1 MAEVALGAGTTAGTG
16 SPVRRRRSRNG
27 VTHLVLC
34 LGALVMVGP
43 FLWQILTSLQT
54 FGESVAVPPTFL
66 PERPQWGNYAIVF
79 EALPFGAQLANS
91 TVMTVARTVGQ
102 VLFSSLAGF
111 AFARMRFRGRNVL
124 FGLFLAVMM
133 VPYQVFL
140 LPQYQLIQSLGLLNT
155 VVALFLPGVFSAFG
169 TFLMRQFF
177 LQLPIEIEEA
187 ARLDG
192 ANIFQIFWRVLL
204 PMSASGMLALGVLVV
219 IWSWND
225 LLWPLVVN
233 TDPLTMPVSAGLAT
247 LQGQYVTN
255 FPVLM
260 AGSLLASLP
269 VIIVFIVFQ
278 RYLLRGIAFSGV
290 KG

>member
-1 MAEVALGAGTTAGTG
+1 MPDVALTG
-16 SPVRRRRSRNG
+16 RPAQAPQPARRARPSRNG
-27 VTHLVLC
+27 VTHVLLC
-34 LGALVMVGP
+34 LGAVFMVGP
-43 FLWQILTSLQT
+43 FLWQITTAFQT
-54 FGESVAVPPTFL
+54 FGESVSVPPTLL
-66 PERPQWGNYAIVF
+66 PERPQWSNVSTVF
-79 EALPFGAQLANS
+79 DALPFAQQLANS
-91 TVMTVARTVGQ
+91 TIMTVARTAGQ

-133 VPYQVFL
+133 VPSQVFL

-155 VVALFLPGVFSAFG
+155 VAALFLPGMFSAFG

-192 ANIFQIFWRVLL
+192 ANIMQIYWRVLM
-204 PMSASGMLALGVLVV
+204 PMAAPGMLALGVLVV

-233 TDPLTMPVSAGLAT
+233 TDPLSMPVSAGLAT

-255 FPVLM
+255 FPILM

-269 VIIVFIVFQ
+269 VIAVFVVFQ
-278 RYLLRGIAFSGV
+278 RYLLRGIAFTGV

>member
-1 MAEVALGAGTTAGTG
+1 MADVALGGRPAQPPQPA
-16 SPVRRRRSRNG
+16 RRARPSRNG
-27 VTHLVLC
+27 ITHVLLC
-34 LGALVMVGP
+34 LGAVFMVGP
-43 FLWQILTSLQT
+43 FLWQITTAFQT
-54 FGESVAVPPTFL
+54 FGESVSVPPTL
-66 PERPQWGNYAIVF
+66 VPDRAQWSNFSTVF
-79 EALPFGAQLANS
+79 AALPFAQQLANS
-91 TVMTVARTVGQ
+91 TIMTVARTAGQ

-133 VPYQVFL
+133 VPSQVFL

-155 VVALFLPGVFSAFG
+155 VAALFLPGMFSAFG

-192 ANIFQIFWRVLL
+192 ANIFQIYWRVLM
-204 PMSASGMLALGVLVV
+204 PMAAPGMLALGVLVV

-233 TDPLTMPVSAGLAT
+233 TDPLSMPVSAGLAT

-255 FPVLM
+255 FPILM

-269 VIIVFIVFQ
+269 VIAVFVVFQ
-278 RYLLRGIAFSGV
+278 RYLLRGIAFTGV

>member
-1 MAEVALGAGTTAGTG
+1 MADVALAPRGSATT
-16 SPVRRRRSRNG
+16 RKKRSRN
-27 VTHLVLC
+27 VITHVVLC
-34 LGALVMVGP
+34 VGAVFMIGP
-43 FLWQILTSLQT
+43 FLWQVSTSLQT
-54 FGESVAVPPTFL
+54 FGESVSVPPTFVTSS
-66 PERPQWGNYAIVF
+66 PQWGNFGIVF
-79 EALPFGAQLANS
+79 DALPFAAQLGNS
-91 TVMTVARTVGQ
+91 ALMTIARTVGQ

-111 AFARMRFRGRNVL
+111 AFARMRFRGRNLL
-124 FGLFLAVMM
+124 FGLFLSVMM

-140 LPQYQLIQSLGLLNT
+140 LPQYQLIQHLGLLNT
-155 VVALFLPGVFSAFG
+155 VAALFLPGIFSAFG

-177 LQLPIEIEEA
+177 MQLPIEIEEA

-204 PMSASGMLALGVLVV
+204 PMSVPGMLALAVLVV

-269 VIIVFIVFQ
+269 VIVVFIVFQ
-278 RYLLRGIAFSGV
+278 RQLLRGIAFSGV

>member
-1 MAEVALGAGTTAGTG
+1 MADVAVAGRTAQ
-16 SPVRRRRSRNG
+16 PPQLVRRARRSRNG
-27 VTHLVLC
+27 ITHLLLC
-34 LGALVMVGP
+34 LGAVFMVGP
-43 FLWQILTSLQT
+43 FLWQITTAFQT
-54 FGESVAVPPTFL
+54 FGESVSVPPTFV
-66 PERPQWGNYAIVF
+66 PHRAQWSNLSTVF
-79 EALPFGAQLANS
+79 DALPFGQQLVNS
-91 TVMTVARTVGQ
+91 TVMTLARTAGQ

-111 AFARMRFRGRNVL
+111 AFARMRFRGRNLL

-133 VPYQVFL
+133 VPSQVFL

-155 VVALFLPGVFSAFG
+155 VVALFLPGMFSAFG

-177 LQLPIEIEEA
+177 MQLPIEIEEA

-192 ANIFQIFWRVLL
+192 ANIFQIYWRVLM
-204 PMSASGMLALGVLVV
+204 PMAAPGMLALGVLVV

-233 TDPLTMPVSAGLAT
+233 TDPLSMPVSAGLAT

-255 FPVLM
+255 FPILM

-269 VIIVFIVFQ
+269 VIVVFVVFQ
-278 RYLLRGIAFSGV
+278 RYLLRGIAFTGV

>member
-1 MAEVALGAGTTAGTG
+1 MADSMRLTARPG
-16 SPVRRRRSRNG
+16 RRRFRPRHPIA
-27 VTHLVLC
+27 HLLLC
-34 LGALVMVGP
+34 LGAIFMVGP
-43 FLWQILTSLQT
+43 FLWQLSTSLQT
-54 FGESVAVPPTFL
+54 FGESVSVPPTFL
-66 PERPQWGNYAIVF
+66 PHSPQWSNVTTVF
-79 EALPFGAQLANS
+79 HALPFGRELMN
-91 TVMTVARTVGQ
+91 TTLMTIARTVGQ

-111 AFARMRFRGRNVL
+111 AFARMRFRGNGVL
-124 FGLFLAVMM
+124 FAIFLSVTM

-140 LPQYQLIQSLGLLNT
+140 LPQYQIMQGLGLLNT
-155 VVALFLPGVFSAFG
+155 LTALFLPGMFSAFG

-177 LQLPIEIEEA
+177 RQIPMEIEEA
-187 ARLDG
+187 ARIDG
-192 ANIFQIFWRVLL
+192 ANILQIFWRIML
-204 PMSASGMLALGVLVV
+204 PMSAPGMIALGVLVI

-233 TDPLTMPVSAGLAT
+233 SDPRQMPVSAGLAS
-247 LQGQYVTN
+247 LQGQYTTN

-278 RYLLRGIAFSGV
+278 RHLMSGIAFTGV